1 METPILLQGFMRKFR
16 VYDSN
21 WVCLTTHQRS
31 LGIFHEAFFPDESDS
46 HGSILKYPE
55 HLSSTDVQ
63 WFISVTSI
71 VTQKIQPPIE
81 NPRTTYSR
89 EVSPGKSS
97 TNGPKWTRAE
107 SEVAGNSCAFRVQ
120 GVKRLLQK
128 IGSMPK
134 ITKKNKS
141 ALFVWVQ
148 EGSSENRLPQNPPVY
163 HHRRSQNKK
172 SQSGNTSCHLHRNII
187 IILYNYC

>member
-1 METPILLQGFMRKFR
+1 MIRIGFASRLINDHLGFFMKRFFRMKVIHMAQSWNILNTYHLQMFN
-16 VYDSN
+16 DSYLWHLLLHKKSN
-21 WVCLTTHQRS
+21 LRLKILELLTV
-31 LGIFHEAFFPDESDS
+31 G
-46 HGSILKYPE
+46 
-55 HLSSTDVQ
+55 
-63 WFISVTSI
+63 
-71 VTQKIQPPIE
+71 
-81 NPRTTYSR
+81 